1 MISDLTEFDVQ
12 KETPKPNNL
21 TRGLFLVGLL
31 LVALFL
37 LIGAGVV
44 GFGSDGP
51 EATGSGG
58 LVESEGLL
66 SGTWDMYFTNSEGTE
81 SIGFTVRFIGA
92 DAGTVEILEDT
103 TVRDASFDVDGDQVR
118 FTFTRVFDLPTG
130 DWPETSV
137 FEGTLTGDD
146 RMIGEWER
154 QDWSCEPG
162 RDPVCK
168 YGEKPTKFRS
178 RLVRK

>member
-1 MISDLTEFDVQ
+1 M
-12 KETPKPNNL
+12 
-21 TRGLFLVGLL
+21 GLL

-37 LIGAGVV
+37 LIGAGVA
-44 GFGSDGP
+44 GFGSNDPGTQSP
-51 EATGSGG
+51 ADS
-58 LVESEGLL
+58 VESEGPL
-66 SGTWDMYFTNSEGTE
+66 SGTWDMYWTNIEGNE
-81 SIGFTVRFIGA
+81 RVGFTVRFVG
-92 DAGTVEILEDT
+92 GQTGSVEILEDDT
-103 TVRDASFDVDGDQVR
+103 EYDATFQVNGDQVR

-137 FEGTLTGDD
+137 FEGTLTSDD
-146 RMIGEWER
+146 RMIGQWER

-168 YGEKPTKFRS
+168 YGDEPTRFPS